1 MCNRNNDIIKK
12 NQRLSIFDSDQKIT
26 NIEFSFIID
35 NAKGLFLISY
45 RLETVFENMNADK
58 PTIRTVEVTR
68 YVAPL
73 REGGSLPAIA
83 EADDGFLYVLKF
95 RGAGQ
100 GSKALIADLI
110 GGEIARAVGLKVPEI
125 VFANLNEAFGRT
137 EPDEEIQDLLRNSE
151 GLNLGLHYLSG
162 AITFDPA
169 VTKPNSHLAS
179 RIVWLDA
186 LLTNVDRTARNT
198 NMLTWH
204 NELWLIDHGA
214 ALYFHHSWNNWKEQS
229 EKPFVQIK
237 DHVLL
242 PLASEIEMADAE
254 LKSILTEDKIK
265 SIIELVPA
273 TWLNNDNNEKP
284 ETMREVYFNFLT
296 NRIAHSAIFL
306 NEVTHARESII

>member
-1 MCNRNNDIIKK
+1 MTGFNP
-12 NQRLSIFDSDQKIT
+12 
-26 NIEFSFIID
+26 E
-35 NAKGLFLISY
+35 
-45 RLETVFENMNADK
+45 
-58 PTIRTVEVTR
+58 IRTVQVMR
-68 YVAPL
+68 YVTPL

-100 GSKALIADLI
+100 GTKALIADFM
-110 GGEIARAVGLKVPEI
+110 GGEIARVAGFKVPEI
-125 VFANLNEAFGRT
+125 VFANLDEAFGRT
-137 EPDEEIQDLLRNSE
+137 EPDEEIQDLLRASE

-169 VTKPNSHLAS
+169 VTKLNSTIAS

-186 LLTNVDRTARNT
+186 FLTNVDRTPKNT

-214 ALYFHHSWNNWKEQS
+214 SLYFHHSWQNWKEQS

-242 PLASEIEMADAE
+242 KQASELEKAGEE
-254 LKSILTEDKIK
+254 LISVLTEDKIK
-265 SIIELVPA
+265 AIVEAIPGD
-273 TWLNNDNNEKP
+273 WLISNDNQETADEK
-284 ETMREVYFNFLT
+284 REVYINFLT
-296 NRIAHSAIFL
+296 NRIKHSAIFVKEA
-306 NEVTHARESII
+306 NHARQSLI

>member
-1 MCNRNNDIIKK
+1 M
-12 NQRLSIFDSDQKIT
+12 T
-26 NIEFSFIID
+26 AD
-35 NAKGLFLISY
+35 NVK
-45 RLETVFENMNADK
+45 
-58 PTIRTVEVTR
+58 IRTVEVTR

-100 GSKALIADLI
+100 GTKALIADLI
-110 GGEIARAVGLKVPEI
+110 GGEIARAIGMKVPEI

-137 EPDEEIQDLLRNSE
+137 EPDEEIQDLLRSSE
-151 GLNLGLHYLSG
+151 GLNLGLHYLSS

-169 VTKPNSHLAS
+169 VTKLDSRLAS

-214 ALYFHHSWNNWKEQS
+214 ALYFHHSWSNWKEQS
-229 EKPFVQIK
+229 EKPFSQIK

-242 PLASEIEMADAE
+242 SLAAEIEIADAE

-265 SIIELVPA
+265 SIVELVPD
-273 TWLNNDNNEKP
+273 TWLNNNDSTESAD
-284 ETMREVYFNFLT
+284 EMREVYYHFLT
-296 NRIAHSAIFL
+296 NRIAHSAIFV
-306 NEVTHARESII
+306 NEANHARKSFI